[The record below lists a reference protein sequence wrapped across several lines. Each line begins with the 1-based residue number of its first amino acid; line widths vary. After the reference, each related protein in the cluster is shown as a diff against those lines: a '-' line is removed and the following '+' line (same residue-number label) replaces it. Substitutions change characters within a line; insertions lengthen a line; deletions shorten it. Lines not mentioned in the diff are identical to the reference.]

1 MFGIGTSDAIVFV
14 ILCTVLFGRRLPRL
28 ISSLREGARAF
39 RAGLEDFWHPDDR
52 KQLPRFTSFELVTD
66 ERDTTMKERWT
77 KFLWSPAFWATLGV
91 FGCATGLYFQGVANN
106 GSGLW
111 CLGLVFLGA
120 AYIEKNP

>member
-1 MFGIGTSDAIVFV
+1 LAGDCHPQYPAYAKALEHFAPGWKNYDVATIENQPPRITSI
-14 ILCTVLFGRRLPRL
+14 
-28 ISSLREGARAF
+28 
-39 RAGLEDFWHPDDR
+39 
-52 KQLPRFTSFELVTD
+52 ELVTD
-66 ERDTTMKERWT
+66 ERDTTMKDRWK
-77 KFLWSPAFWATLGV
+77 KFLWSPAFWATLGI

>member
-1 MFGIGTSDAIVFV
+1 MFGTGEV
-14 ILCTVLFGRRLPRL
+14 ILFGILAVIVFGRRMPSV
-28 ISSLREGARAF
+28 ISSLRESFKAF
-39 RAGLEDFWHPDDR
+39 RAGLEDRRRRDER
-52 KQLPRFTSFELVTD
+52 NQLTRITSIKLITEQ
-66 ERDTTMKERWT
+66 RDTTMKDRWQ

>member
-1 MFGIGTSDAIVFV
+1 MFGIGTGEMILFGILAAIVF
-14 ILCTVLFGRRLPRL
+14 GRRMPRV
-28 ISSLREGARAF
+28 ISILRESIKAF
-39 RAGLEDFWHPDDR
+39 RAGMEELRRRNDR
-52 KQLPRFTSFELVTD
+52 NQPPRITSIELVT
-66 ERDTTMKERWT
+66 EQRDTTMKERWK